1 MQTHPALAAATA
13 TAVTTPATPITP
25 AAQPVTLVQTVVALN
40 LNPPPFTQPLAMCPV
55 QAGFPSPA
63 SDYIED
69 GLDLN
74 AYLVQHT
81 AASFL
86 FHVKGQSMQGAG
98 IVDGDKVVVD
108 RSLEAQHGSIV
119 IAVVDGD
126 YTIKR
131 LFRRGARVE
140 LRAENAAFQ
149 PICFSPDSQ
158 LEIWGVVVGVVR
170 RYTN

>member
-1 MQTHPALAAATA
+1 MPPS
-13 TAVTTPATPITP
+13 AVLST
-25 AAQPVTLVQTVVALN
+25 
-40 LNPPPFTQPLAMCPV
+40 PPPFVTETRLAPTVSQVQEAIALDPTSPPLRLVLHRV

-63 SDYIED
+63 TDYIEE

-74 AYLVQHT
+74 DYLVRHR

-86 FHVKGQSMQGAG
+86 FTVQGYSMQGAG

-108 RSLEAQHGSIV
+108 RSIDPQHNHIV
-119 IAVVDGD
+119 IAVVDGE

-131 LFRRGARVE
+131 LYWRCSRIE
-140 LRAENAAFQ
+140 LHPENPAFQ
-149 PICFSPDSQ
+149 PICFADGSQ

-170 RYTN
+170 RCLV

>member
-1 MQTHPALAAATA
+1 MPPS
-13 TAVTTPATPITP
+13 AVRST
-25 AAQPVTLVQTVVALN
+25 
-40 LNPPPFTQPLAMCPV
+40 PPPFVTETRLAPTVSQVQEAIALDPTSPPLRLVLHRV

-63 SDYIED
+63 TDYIEE

-74 AYLVQHT
+74 DYLVRHR

-86 FHVKGQSMQGAG
+86 FTVQGYSMQGAG

-108 RSLEAQHGSIV
+108 RSIDPQHNHIV
-119 IAVVDGD
+119 IAVVDGE

-131 LFRRGARVE
+131 LYWRGSRIE
-140 LRAENAAFQ
+140 LRPENPAFQ
-149 PICFSPDSQ
+149 PICFSDGSQ

-170 RYTN
+170 RCLV

>member
-1 MQTHPALAAATA
+1 MPATHTTSVATA
-13 TAVTTPATPITP
+13 IAH
-25 AAQPVTLVQTVVALN
+25 AANTVPPTLDQAVVALSQ
-40 LNPPPFTQPLAMCPV
+40 NPPSFTQPLFLSPV

-63 SDYIED
+63 TDYIED

-108 RSLEAQHGSIV
+108 RSVEAQHGSIV

-131 LFRRGARVE
+131 LFRRGARIE
-140 LRAENAAFQ
+140 LRAENAAFK
-149 PICFSPDSQ
+149 PICFNPDSQ

-170 RYTN
+170 RYPN